1 MNKIESVK
9 FPDIDEL
16 FGLNDRFHII
26 AGPCSVES
34 EEQMRIICENMSRHQ
49 LRLLRGGIVKPRT
62 SPYAFQGLEE
72 KGYEVI
78 RKIKE
83 QYNMIMI
90 SEVMDEESLKRSEGV
105 VDVIQIG
112 ARNMM
117 NYSLLKA
124 VGKADRPV
132 LLKRGPMA
140 TVEEFLMAAEY
151 ILLGGNEKLIMC
163 ERGIRTF
170 ETETRNTLDL
180 SCVAILKNRYQ
191 VPVVVDISH
200 SLGRKDI
207 VIPIALACKAVGADG
222 VMAEIHPD
230 PPNALSDAA
239 QQMNMEE
246 FDKLVSALRGSGDTH
261 IMER

>member
-1 MNKIESVK
+1 MNKIESIE
-9 FPDIDEL
+9 FSSINEL
-16 FGLNDRFHII
+16 FDLNDRFHII
-26 AGPCSVES
+26 GGPCAVES
-34 EEQMRIICENMSRHQ
+34 EEQMRIICENMVRHQ

-72 KGYEVI
+72 KGYEII
-78 RKIKE
+78 RKVKE
-83 QYNMIMI
+83 EYNMIVM

-140 TVEEFLMAAEY
+140 TIEEFLLAAEY

-170 ETETRNTLDL
+170 ETMTRNTLDL
-180 SCVAILKNRYQ
+180 SCVAILKHKCK

-207 VIPIALACKAVGADG
+207 AIPIALACKAVGADG

-230 PPNALSDAA
+230 PRNALSDSA
-239 QQMNMEE
+239 QQLNMEE
-246 FDKLVSALRGSGDTH
+246 FEQLVSALRKTL
-261 IMER
+261 